1 MSATIIVMPGVE
13 RRDMAGPA
21 TASADVLCA
30 AIDQGVNDVVVIG
43 RDRAG
48 DLYMAAA
55 TPDVDR
61 TVGMLMRAVAVLSD
75 CKIVNDVE
83 LGGDPPCDV

>member
-13 RRDMAGPA
+13 RRDMAGAP
-21 TASADVLCA
+21 TPSEDVLQE
-30 AIDQGVNDVVVIG
+30 AIAQGIRDVVVVG

-48 DLYMAAA
+48 ELYLAGSA
-55 TPDVDR
+55 PDVDR
-61 TVGMLMRAVAVLSD
+61 TVGLLMRAVSVLSE
-75 CKIVNDVE
+75 CTIVNDVE